1 MHLPL
6 YSNLNGSL
14 EFNGQL
20 RPTPK
25 FFQEM
30 LSTIG
35 TLHRIL
41 FSFVNSTKILSI
53 EWHKVEWKLGEN
65 YICWNSMILVTLLVV
80 RTGASFI
87 FHGGSGIEVLAW
99 KKKLKKRV
107 KLFEHSSS
115 IFWRKGLMLQKSAL
129 VPKLS
134 KRIGFVWKIQTI
146 ISIRLK
152 LHNPLLAWNHV

>member
-107 KLFEHSSS
+107 KLFEVNQLYTNFHF
-115 IFWRKGLMLQKSAL
+115 IENILEKGVDVVK
-129 VPKLS
+129 VCTRS
-134 KRIGFVWKIQTI
+134 KIKQADRIRMGNTSDYFHT
-146 ISIRLK
+146 LK
-152 LHNPLLAWNHV
+152 TT